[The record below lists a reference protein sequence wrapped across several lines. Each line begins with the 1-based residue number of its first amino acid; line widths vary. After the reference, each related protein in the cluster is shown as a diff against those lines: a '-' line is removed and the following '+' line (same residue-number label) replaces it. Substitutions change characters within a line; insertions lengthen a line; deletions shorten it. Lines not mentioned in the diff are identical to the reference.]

1 MVPEMRKNHE
11 EKMKKFINGDLFHL
25 QHKHGFT
32 LNLKGKIVY
41 TKILV
46 QIIPSISEGLRYV
59 FFLKKI
65 MEKKKIF
72 GLKNYSKIVYT
83 SKSFDNRFM
92 DKSTLL
98 MIPKAL
104 T

>member
-1 MVPEMRKNHE
+1 
-11 EKMKKFINGDLFHL
+11 
-25 QHKHGFT
+25 
-32 LNLKGKIVY
+32 LNSKGKIVY

-65 MEKKKIF
+65 MEKKQIF

-83 SKSFDNRFM
+83 SKSFDNRFV
-92 DKSTLL
+92 DKSSLR
-98 MIPKAL
+98 AL
-104 T
+104 TKSMTQ

>member
-1 MVPEMRKNHE
+1 
-11 EKMKKFINGDLFHL
+11 MKKFINGDLFHL
-25 QHKHGFT
+25 EHKHGFT

-65 MEKKKIF
+65 MQKKRIF

-83 SKSFDNRFM
+83 SKSFDDRFL
-92 DKSTLL
+92 DKSSLKQ
-98 MIPKAL
+98 IPKSM

>member
-1 MVPEMRKNHE
+1 M
-11 EKMKKFINGDLFHL
+11 
-25 QHKHGFT
+25 
-32 LNLKGKIVY
+32 NLKGKLVY

-65 MEKKKIF
+65 MEKKRIF

-83 SKSFDNRFM
+83 SKSFDDRFM
-92 DKSTLL
+92 DKSSLG
-98 MIPKAL
+98 MIPKAM
-104 T
+104 TE